1 VTSFLIIY
9 GAQLVDQFGPMR
21 NRLSFRKFFVEHL
34 ARPRTRFGNG
44 CGSSDQR
51 RMTWPID
58 QARSTASCDRNNCKR
73 KQRRISLWQ

>member
-1 VTSFLIIY
+1 
-9 GAQLVDQFGPMR
+9 MR

-34 ARPRTRFGNG
+34 ARPRTHFGNG